1 MEAYALAPDLWR
13 WTGRRA
19 DPDIEVGCL
28 YYKTGREILLF
39 DPLLPSED
47 PEGFW
52 RALDRDV
59 LPIEADVHVLLT
71 RPTHTRSAREMLER
85 YPNAHLWTSV
95 ATRDAVA
102 EHAGVVT
109 DTFEA
114 GETLPGNVSAVAA
127 GRPDEVLFWIPEHR
141 ALVVG
146 DALMGNGEGGLRLHR
161 EELRESLMPL
171 LDLEID
177 FVLASHGEPVR
188 GDAELRALLAG

>member
-13 WTGRRA
+13 WTGRRK
-19 DPDIEVGCL
+19 DPELEVGCV

-47 PEGFW
+47 AAGFW

-71 RPTHTRSAREMLER
+71 RPSHTRSSREMLER
-85 YPNAHLWTSV
+85 YPGAHLWTTA
-95 ATRDAVA
+95 ATREAVV
-102 EHAGVVT
+102 ERAGVVT

-114 GETLPGNVSAVAA
+114 GETLPGNVLALAA
-127 GRPDEVLFWIPEHR
+127 GRPDEVLFWIPEHH

-146 DALMGNGEGGLRLHR
+146 DALMGNGEGGLRLPR
-161 EELRESLMPL
+161 EELRESLLPL
-171 LDLEID
+171 LELRVEL
-177 FVLASHGEPVR
+177 VLVSHGEPVR
-188 GDAELRALLAG
+188 GDAGLRALLV